1 MIEYIYNKLRN
12 FLQLNILNKKQKK
25 YLSADELT
33 TQLRHGGKSS
43 AQTKQGYL
51 WIVVRIESSD
61 TEMKRVETQS
71 KVMALD
77 ISQNSSG
84 RGSAE

>member
-1 MIEYIYNKLRN
+1 M
-12 FLQLNILNKKQKK
+12 NKKQNE
-25 YLSADELT
+25 YLSVDVLT
-33 TQLRHGGKSS
+33 TQLRHDEKSS
-43 AQTKQGYL
+43 ARTKQGYL

-61 TEMKRVETQS
+61 TEMKRLETQS

-84 RGSAE
+84 RGSAEQ

>member
-1 MIEYIYNKLRN
+1 MMK
-12 FLQLNILNKKQKK
+12 
-25 YLSADELT
+25 SA
-33 TQLRHGGKSS
+33 RHK
-43 AQTKQGYL
+43 TKQGYL

-61 TEMKRVETQS
+61 TEMKRLETQS

-84 RGSAE
+84 RGSAEQ